1 LQNVLFCLIS
11 APAPW
16 NAEPIPL
23 GAGSDFRQEHFQRKY
38 STFDKGKPFGMF
50 KLQDYDYKLPVE
62 LIAQGPVAQRDQS
75 RLLVLDRKIDR
86 LTHRKFYEIYDL
98 LSSSDL
104 MVVNNTKVI
113 PGRLLGHKETGGKIE
128 VLIIDYAG
136 GSRTKQHAGR
146 FVCECLVKSSKSPKI
161 GAFIYFDEGLKA
173 EVVHRQDAVFTLEF
187 VFSGDFEKLLYQIG
201 NVPLPPYVKRNH
213 GDLAVDDRIS
223 YQTVYASHKGAIAAP
238 TAGLHFSKKL
248 LEKIES
254 KGIRIVAITLHVS
267 YGTFLP
273 VRVSDIRDHNIHSEW
288 YHIPAETADVI
299 NRWKASGGRI
309 VAVGTTCVRTLEYAA
324 DEKGNIA
331 HGSGNC
337 DLFIY
342 PGYTLKAVDA
352 LLTNFHLPQSTLL
365 MLVSAFAGREK
376 VLRAYKAAID
386 KGYRFYSYGDAML
399 IV

>member
-1 LQNVLFCLIS
+1 MYSIS
-11 APAPW
+11 
-16 NAEPIPL
+16 N
-23 GAGSDFRQEHFQRKY
+23 Y
-38 STFDKGKPFGMF
+38 N
-50 KLQDYDYKLPVE
+50 YKLPVE
-62 LIAQGPVAQRDQS
+62 LIAQKPATQRDQS
-75 RLLVLDRKIDR
+75 RLLVLDRKSDH
-86 LTHRKFYEIYDL
+86 LSHRIFWEIYDF
-98 LSSSDL
+98 LSPLDL

-113 PGRLLGHKETGGKIE
+113 PGRLFGHKKTGGKVE

-136 GSRTKQHAGR
+136 AERTEHDNGR
-146 FVCECLVKSSKSPKI
+146 FICQCLVKSSKNPEI
-161 GAFIYFDEGLKA
+161 GTTIYFDQGLTA
-173 EVVHRQDAVFTLEF
+173 EVIHRQEAVFTLEF
-187 VFSGDFEKLLYQIG
+187 VFGEDFESLLYQLG

-213 GDLAVDDRIS
+213 DDLSVDDRIS

-248 LEKIES
+248 LEKIKS

-288 YHIPAETADVI
+288 YHIPAKTADII

-324 DEKGNIA
+324 DQKGVIA

-342 PGYTLKAVDA
+342 PGYTFKAIDA

-376 VLRAYKAAID
+376 VLKAYKAAID

-399 IV
+399 IT